1 MDVGLQ
7 RVYFRSAEF
16 YGTEGT
22 DTYVTV
28 YIDRDEDYAD
38 EALTVAYATSDLTA
52 KVPAVEYNVGIQTA
66 RLCDRNH

>member
-22 DTYVTV
+22 DSYVTV

-52 KVPAVEYNVGIQTA
+52 KVPGDT
-66 RLCDRNH
+66 RH